1 MLCALIYF
9 YFCYWG
15 GTGTNEDI
23 GEVWKTW
30 KQMFFV
36 EQISSNDASEATFLC
51 SQLFNICYFGN
62 VILNKIILS
71 FKSNHLINACVN
83 FLWKLYKLNI
93 QAMNIIWF
101 SFIQYSL
108 WLIINIYS
116 NTVFRESFIMST
128 KSVIS
133 ICLVLL
139 SLSLYECSVS
149 EKTLVRTLLEDY
161 EPLARPVND
170 SRIPVTLAII
180 VTLKQIVDLDERNQI
195 LKTNIWLEYYWND
208 TNLTWNPV
216 HSNLND
222 IISNYNQYLQVYFK
236 YVNFIYFRK
245 NTTI

>member
-1 MLCALIYF
+1 
-9 YFCYWG
+9 
-15 GTGTNEDI
+15 
-23 GEVWKTW
+23 
-30 KQMFFV
+30 
-36 EQISSNDASEATFLC
+36 
-51 SQLFNICYFGN
+51 
-62 VILNKIILS
+62 
-71 FKSNHLINACVN
+71 
-83 FLWKLYKLNI
+83 
-93 QAMNIIWF
+93 
-101 SFIQYSL
+101 
-108 WLIINIYS
+108 
-116 NTVFRESFIMST
+116 MST

-222 IISNYNQYLQVYFK
+222 IISNNHSDNQNLQVYFK

>member
-1 MLCALIYF
+1 
-9 YFCYWG
+9 
-15 GTGTNEDI
+15 
-23 GEVWKTW
+23 
-30 KQMFFV
+30 
-36 EQISSNDASEATFLC
+36 
-51 SQLFNICYFGN
+51 
-62 VILNKIILS
+62 
-71 FKSNHLINACVN
+71 
-83 FLWKLYKLNI
+83 
-93 QAMNIIWF
+93 
-101 SFIQYSL
+101 
-108 WLIINIYS
+108 
-116 NTVFRESFIMST
+116 MST

-222 IISNYNQYLQVYFK
+222 IISN
-236 YVNFIYFRK
+236 
-245 NTTI
+245 